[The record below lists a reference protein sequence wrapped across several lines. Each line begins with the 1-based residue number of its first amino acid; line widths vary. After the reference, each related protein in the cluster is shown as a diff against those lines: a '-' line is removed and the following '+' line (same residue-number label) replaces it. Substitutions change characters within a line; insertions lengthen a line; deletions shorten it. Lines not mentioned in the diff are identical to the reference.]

1 MSVYINIDSLEYPL
15 YESDIRALFTN
26 VSFETNFQPPHP
38 FYEVFLGDVPP
49 TDGFQS
55 IEEEFPVLING
66 IWYKKF
72 KVTQLSND
80 IIDGIIVEMG
90 NRARDRR
97 NQLLSQSD
105 WTQVADS
112 PVDKAAW
119 ATYRQSLRDIT
130 VQSGFPQEIQWPTPP
145 V

>member
-38 FYEVFLGDVPP
+38 FYEVFLGDVPL
-49 TDGFQS
+49 TDGYQS
-55 IEEEFPVLING
+55 IEEDFPVLIDG

-72 KVTQLSND
+72 KVTQLSDD
-80 IIDGIIVEMG
+80 IIDGIVLEVG

-97 NQLLSQSD
+97 NQLLAQSD
-105 WTQVADS
+105 WTQLADA
-112 PVDKAAW
+112 PVDKQIW
-119 ATYRQSLRDIT
+119 ATHRQALRDVT
-130 VQSGFPQEIQWPTPP
+130 AQVGFPHEIEWPTAPT
-145 V
+145 